1 MPTLSPQV
9 LREIGYELFQ
19 TAGCREEDSRAV
31 VDHIVE
37 SNLFGHDSHG
47 VMRYAEYLRALR
59 EGRFQPQATPE
70 VITEHPCTAVVDAK
84 GALGQIGANFATRL
98 AIKKARAQGMAA
110 VALRNTSHIGRV
122 GAYPLQV
129 AREGLIGLILVNA
142 GRLGYQIAPFGG
154 IDGRL
159 STNPMA
165 FSAPRRAA
173 DPILIDMT
181 TSMVAEGKIR
191 VAMNQGK
198 SLPEG
203 WIIDSEG
210 RPATDPLKF
219 KSDPPGAILPLGGPV
234 GHKGYGL
241 SIMMELMGGALSGQG
256 CAAGERRMISNGVLL
271 TVYRIEHFCEL
282 NDYYD
287 EVETLIAH
295 VKSSRLAKGFKEI
308 LAPGEPEFRSAGRK
322 QAEGITVDDTTW
334 AAICEEA
341 QLLGVSSKDWPLAA
355 SS

>member
-1 MPTLSPQV
+1 MPTFSPQV
-9 LREIGYELFQ
+9 LRDIGYQLFQ

-59 EGRFQPQATPE
+59 EGRFKPQATP
-70 VITEHPCTAVVDAK
+70 VVVTDHPCTAVVDAN

-98 AIKKARAQGMAA
+98 AIDKARRQGMAA
-110 VALRNTSHIGRV
+110 VGLRNTSHIGRI
-122 GAYPLQV
+122 GAYPLQI
-129 AREGLIGLILVNA
+129 AREGLIGSIFANA

-165 FSAPRRAA
+165 FAAPRRQA

-181 TSMVAEGKIR
+181 TSMAAEGKIR
-191 VAMNQGK
+191 VALNQGK

-210 RPATDPLKF
+210 RPTTDPRKF
-219 KSDPPGAILPLGGPV
+219 KGDPPGAILPLGGPV

-241 SIMMELMGGALSGQG
+241 SIMVEILGGALSGEG
-256 CAAGERRMISNGVLL
+256 CAAGERTMSSNGVLI
-271 TVYRIEHFCEL
+271 TVYSIEQFC
-282 NDYYD
+282 DMDHYYD
-287 EVETLIAH
+287 EADSLIAH
-295 VKSSRLAKGFKEI
+295 VKSSRLAEGFSEI
-308 LAPGEPEFRSAGRK
+308 LAPGEPEFRSARRR
-322 QAEGITVDDTTW
+322 QADGITVDDNTW
-334 AAICEEA
+334 AQICEEA
-341 QLLGVSSKDWPLAA
+341 RWLGISPDEWPAP
-355 SS
+355 SR